1 MHIYICVCV
10 CMCAH
15 IYMPQ
20 FRFLQVQHYPLELEL
35 SSVGHSDMKSLI
47 TRYNFTGWTRWL
59 PRSSSWTGGRAKP
72 KNDALKLSIVLLWIE
87 YQMKLFGSFSLAIK
101 LLHFPFLFS
110 ADFCMNW
117 KWNPNCYS
125 PLEIAKFKFQQV
137 INLYRLTY
145 LHLQWGVINCSF
157 KYFIVSLVH
166 LHLHASIL
174 LDKPIT

>member
-1 MHIYICVCV
+1 MDQLSAMITFVAYVLSIFFCRHKLVLKRKIHFMPNCICYIYICVCV

-110 ADFCMNW
+110 ADFCMN
-117 KWNPNCYS
+117 
-125 PLEIAKFKFQQV
+125 
-137 INLYRLTY
+137 
-145 LHLQWGVINCSF
+145 
-157 KYFIVSLVH
+157 
-166 LHLHASIL
+166 
-174 LDKPIT
+174 